1 VRHIEIRD
9 LIAGGVLAAFGVFV
23 ALYATHHY
31 DIGTPSSMGPGFFP
45 VALGWLLAGLGAVI
59 ALMSLRKTVQVL
71 HPPPVSLRA
80 LLAIAAAIL
89 VFSLLVERLGLV
101 PATVALTFVAV
112 FAERPVRWRRTLLLA
127 GGLSLL
133 SWLVFTVGLG
143 MTLPAFAF
151 AG

>member
-1 VRHIEIRD
+1 MRHIETRD

-23 ALYATHHY
+23 ALYAAHHY
-31 DIGTPSSMGPGFFP
+31 EVGEPSRMGPGFFP
-45 VALGWLLAGLGAVI
+45 VALGWLLAGLGVVI

-143 MTLPAFAF
+143 MTLPAFTV